1 MSHNHSDSENC
12 CPVFD
17 PEPWD
22 RKTLEWQEKHFVDY
36 FFYYTT
42 CPKCAKKH
50 GHNYTVAFAKEG

>member
-1 MSHNHSDSENC
+1 
-12 CPVFD
+12 
-17 PEPWD
+17 
-22 RKTLEWQEKHFVDY
+22 VDY